1 MAAGGNYPGAR
12 PAHPGLSLDAGR
24 RRMHAISRP
33 TELAVAGAR
42 RVRVRGDRGRGMEDV
57 TWSALALELSDPR
70 TASVGIPACR

>member
-1 MAAGGNYPGAR
+1 
-12 PAHPGLSLDAGR
+12 
-24 RRMHAISRP
+24 MHAISRP